1 MEVCT
6 DHPQGQERPGQFIGW
21 DDLTHFSDFF
31 PIHNTLH
38 KHPHSACIRLD
49 IPVSRQSSYRCGIVP

>member
-38 KHPHSACIRLD
+38 KHPHSA
-49 IPVSRQSSYRCGIVP
+49 